1 MTFAGIPEEFAR
13 IQTSRIVVQPVP
25 FDGTS
30 TWGKGADK
38 GPAAI
43 LEAAENMELYDIET
57 GTEVYRQ
64 GIFLSAPVDEARSP
78 EAMSEA
84 VYRATS
90 VFLRDDK
97 FVMTLG
103 GEHSISIGAIRAHA
117 ESFPHVTV
125 LQIDA
130 HSDLRDS
137 YHGSKH
143 NHACVMARAKEVAKI
158 VQVGI
163 RAMDIGELDNMD
175 RDRVLFAH
183 EIHRDPNWI
192 EKVLR
197 LLTGNVYITIDLDAF
212 DPAFVPATGTP
223 EPGGLT
229 WMQVIDLLEAVNA
242 HSTIVG
248 ADVVEL
254 AANPNHR
261 GSDFLAAKLVYRLLS
276 MVFAKRALA

>member
-1 MTFAGIPEEFAR
+1 MTFAGIPQEFSRYETAR
-13 IQTSRIVVQPVP
+13 IAVQPVP
-25 FDGTS
+25 YDGTS

-57 GTEVYRQ
+57 DSQVYEQ
-64 GIFLSAPVDEARSP
+64 GIFLTAPVDEARSP
-78 EAMSEA
+78 EAMSAA
-84 VYRATS
+84 VSRATHHL
-90 VFLRDDK
+90 LRDNK

-103 GEHSISIGAIRAHA
+103 GEHSISIGAIQAHA
-117 ESFPHVTV
+117 EKFSDLTV

-130 HSDLRDS
+130 HTDLRDS

-163 RAMDIGELDNMD
+163 RSMDMGEVGNMD
-175 RDRVLFAH
+175 RSRVLFAH
-183 EIHRDPNWI
+183 EIHPDPNWI
-192 EKVLR
+192 EKTVS
-197 LLTGNVYITIDLDAF
+197 LLTTNVYLTVDLDGF
-212 DPAFVPATGTP
+212 DPAYVPATGTP

-229 WMQVIDLLEAVNA
+229 WTQVMNLLEAVNRKV
-242 HSTIVG
+242 SIVG

-254 AANPNHR
+254 APNPVHK
-261 GSDFLAAKLVYRLLS
+261 GSDFLAAKLVYRILS
-276 MVFAKRALA
+276 MVFAKTG